1 MPPQAVVACSRDKE
15 NPSSHL
21 ELDLPT
27 LFLITLTF
35 CKMATFP
42 LPPTDLNSREAI
54 RFLHPGYSISNKLL
68 SLPRVDRVESTTTF
82 GVHYGTALLACQ
94 IIAGNAF
101 DTGRLT
107 LDQAGQQPVN
117 LLLNDILTENVYYF
131 MIGEGLG
138 MYLITYNELSLK
150 CVPF

>member
-1 MPPQAVVACSRDKE
+1 
-15 NPSSHL
+15 
-21 ELDLPT
+21 
-27 LFLITLTF
+27 
-35 CKMATFP
+35 MATSP
-42 LPPTDLNSREAI
+42 LPPDDLAFREAI
-54 RFLHPGYSISNKLL
+54 RFLHPGYSISSTLL

-107 LDQAGQQPVN
+107 LDQAGQRPVN
-117 LLLNDILTENVYYF
+117 LHLDDILTENVYYF
-131 MIGEGLG
+131 MIGEDLG
-138 MYLITYNELSLK
+138 MYLVNYNGLSLK

>member
-15 NPSSHL
+15 NPSSHQ
-21 ELDLPT
+21 LDPPT

-54 RFLHPGYSISNKLL
+54 RFLHLGYSISNTLL
-68 SLPRVDRVESTTTF
+68 SLPRVNRVESTTIF
-82 GVHYGTALLACQ
+82 GVYYKTALLTYQ

-101 DTGRLT
+101 NIRRLT
-107 LDQAGQQPVN
+107 LD
-117 LLLNDILTENVYYF
+117 
-131 MIGEGLG
+131 
-138 MYLITYNELSLK
+138 
-150 CVPF
+150 

>member
-1 MPPQAVVACSRDKE
+1 MVKE

-21 ELDLPT
+21 ELDPPT

-35 CKMATFP
+35 CKMAIFP
-42 LPPTDLNSREAI
+42 LPPTDLDSREAI
-54 RFLHPGYSISNKLL
+54 RFLHPGYSISNTLL

-107 LDQAGQQPVN
+107 LDRIDQQPVN
-117 LLLNDILTENVYYF
+117 LLLNNILTKDFYYF
-131 MIGEGLG
+131 IISDGLNI
-138 MYLITYNELSLK
+138 YLIIYNKLLLK
-150 CVPF
+150 YISF